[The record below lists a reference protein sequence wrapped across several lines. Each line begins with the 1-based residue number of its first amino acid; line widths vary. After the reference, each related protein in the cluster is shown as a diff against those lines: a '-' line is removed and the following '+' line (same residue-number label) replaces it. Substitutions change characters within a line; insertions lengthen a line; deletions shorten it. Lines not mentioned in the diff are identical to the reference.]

1 MQSRILRNL
10 FVIFACC
17 LLQCLHARSQCII
30 EALAKDL
37 QNPPAGFDDFLKGN
51 SEGMMAYKKL
61 VGNPQVRRDV
71 DALKATSKLL
81 KDHADYFKDYP
92 GHFEKILK
100 NLVSQEVKVRCN
112 GCSGRN
118 FGIPKLDQIIDDM
131 DWVLA
136 NFKDK
141 NVSVHK
147 LFTEMGTQG
156 GYNVYKAD
164 GGAFMINAIRQQA
177 AADANYVKSI
187 QKFEYKFLDD
197 GSFEADLY
205 RLVDDKMQLSEFKSL
220 GESRWY
226 NFSTDAQSV
235 KQFLAYFK
243 NKQKFE
249 YFANASKLGGVDKAK
264 QLVRGQFVK
273 LFKDKDTGAQLFKIN
288 ASFFKNIKYGD
299 KTINIADAEELAK
312 LCEEAAFANSSLF
325 NFVNVIEIK

>member
-1 MQSRILRNL
+1 MQHRILRIL
-10 FVIFACC
+10 SVIFTCC
-17 LLQCLHARSQCII
+17 LLQCFHAQSQCII

-37 QNPPAGFDDFLKGN
+37 QNPPPGFDDFLRSN

-81 KDHADYFKDYP
+81 KEHADYFFKDYP
-92 GHFEKILK
+92 GHFEKILR

-164 GGAFMINAIRQQA
+164 GGAFMINAMRQQA
-177 AADANYVKSI
+177 AADASFVESI
-187 QKFEYKFLDD
+187 KKFEYKFLDD

-205 RLVDDKMQLSEFKSL
+205 RLVDDKMRLSEFKSL

-226 NFSTDAQSV
+226 NFSTDKQSV
-235 KQFLAYFK
+235 NQFMAYFTK
-243 NKQKFE
+243 KQKFE

-264 QLVRGQFVK
+264 ELVRNQFVK
-273 LFKDKDTGAQLFKIN
+273 LFKAKGPELFKLDR
-288 ASFFKNIKYGD
+288 SFFQNIKYGD

-312 LCEEAAFANSSLF
+312 LCDEAGFANSSLF